1 MIHADLGP
9 ELEAIVLDLIESGR
23 YSSRMQVLRESEELR
38 AWRDAQLTE
47 FEDSFTESVEE
58 AANGQGQ
65 GQGVE
70 EVLLP
75 LIAKYNAQ
83 AISGK

>member
-65 GQGVE
+65 GVE